1 MVIKKK
7 NFPPETSG
15 QSGLKKLS
23 FMKNLILTFAILF
36 FTTTFSQ
43 SVIGKWKTI
52 DDETGQA
59 KSIVEIYENA
69 GKVYGK
75 VIEIFEEKRKND
87 VCKECSGTDKNKP
100 IQGMVILRGLE
111 KDDDEYSGGKIID
124 PKNGKI
130 YKCTISL
137 ESKDKL
143 KIRGY
148 IGFSLIGRSQYWV
161 RVK

>member
-1 MVIKKK
+1 M
-7 NFPPETSG
+7 
-15 QSGLKKLS
+15 KKLLLS
-23 FMKNLILTFAILF
+23 ICILFASTTFA
-36 FTTTFSQ
+36 Q
-43 SVIGKWKTI
+43 SVLGKWKTI

-59 KSIVEIYENA
+59 KSIVEIYEANN
-69 GKVYGK
+69 KVYGK
-75 VIEIFEEKRKND
+75 IIEIFDVARKND
-87 VCKECSGTDKNKP
+87 LCKECSGSDKDKP
-100 IQGMVILRGLE
+100 IQGMIILRGLS

-124 PKNGKI
+124 PKNGKT

-148 IGFSLIGRSQYWV
+148 IGFSLIGRSQFWV

>member
-1 MVIKKK
+1 MK
-7 NFPPETSG
+7 NF
-15 QSGLKKLS
+15 
-23 FMKNLILTFAILF
+23 ILTFAILF
-36 FTTTFSQ
+36 LSTTIQSQ
-43 SVIGKWKTI
+43 TVLGKWKTI

-59 KSIVEIYENA
+59 KSIVEVYENS
-69 GKVYGK
+69 GKIYGK
-75 VIEIFEEKRKND
+75 VLEIFDAIHKND
-87 VCKECSGTDKNKP
+87 VCKECIGVDKNKP
-100 IQGMVILRGLE
+100 IQGMVILRGLT
-111 KDDDEYSGGKIID
+111 KDDNEYSGGKIID

-130 YKCTISL
+130 YKCSISL

>member
-1 MVIKKK
+1 M
-7 NFPPETSG
+7 
-15 QSGLKKLS
+15 KKL
-23 FMKNLILTFAILF
+23 FLTFAIVF
-36 FTTTFSQ
+36 ITSTHYSQ

-69 GKVYGK
+69 GKIYGK
-75 VIEIFEEKRKND
+75 IIEIFDEKRKND
-87 VCKECSGTDKNKP
+87 LCKECSGADKNKP
-100 IQGMVILRGLE
+100 IQGMVILSGLE

-143 KIRGY
+143 KIRGS

>member
-1 MVIKKK
+1 M
-7 NFPPETSG
+7 
-15 QSGLKKLS
+15 KKLI
-23 FMKNLILTFAILF
+23 FTVAILF
-36 FTTTFSQ
+36 FTSSHFSQ
-43 SVIGKWKTI
+43 SVVGKWKTI

-59 KSIVEIYENA
+59 KSVVEVYEVN
-69 GKVYGK
+69 GKIHGK
-75 VIEIFEEKRKND
+75 VIEIFDEKRKND
-87 VCKECSGTDKNKP
+87 LCKECSGTDKNKP

-130 YKCTISL
+130 YKCTIAL

-143 KIRGY
+143 KIHGY

>member
-1 MVIKKK
+1 
-7 NFPPETSG
+7 
-15 QSGLKKLS
+15 
-23 FMKNLILTFAILF
+23 MKNLILTFAILF

-59 KSIVEIYENA
+59 KSIVEVYEAN
-69 GKVYGK
+69 GKIYGK
-75 VIEIFEEKRKND
+75 VLEIFEEKRKND